1 MRTCYCKKCGTA
13 NEIEETME
21 KFFCAN
27 CGTEN
32 SVPQKAP
39 VDAAPKNVSEDK
51 SAEASAFIYSNVNEA
66 ASKEEPEENVGQS
79 AAAPVQ
85 TPVYSYGEQNVASGS
100 YAEPVSAKPVKVK
113 KKKTGLIVTLVVLV
127 AIIAAAVVL
136 LITPVKSPLPI
147 KFRCDDCNKIK
158 YSEKYEVEYEDTGKV
173 EEHYICKDCFKENGY
188 EEQ

>member
-1 MRTCYCKKCGTA
+1 MKTYYCKKCGTA

-32 SVPQKAP
+32 SVPQKVSSDTASKP
-39 VDAAPKNVSEDK
+39 VSGDK
-51 SAEASAFIYSNVNEA
+51 PAENSSFIYGSVDMA
-66 ASKEEPEENVGQS
+66 ASKEPDEKTEQNTAE
-79 AAAPVQ
+79 PVQ
-85 TPVYSYGEQNVASGS
+85 QPVYSYGEQNTASGS
-100 YAEPVSAKPVKVK
+100 YTEPVSSKPVKVK

-173 EEHYICKDCFKENGY
+173 EERYICKDCFEENGY